1 MPVLGIAANGHFVY
15 LRIKAPTEIE
25 LTLLT
30 HSQAHRTGRQF
41 KRHSLRERGA
51 ENSFRVSD
59 DLETA
64 PMAQRQRASIAR
76 RVAVGPRQG
85 RKVLTLKAL
94 PARGEAF

>member
-1 MPVLGIAANGHFVY
+1 MPALGIPANGHFVY

-30 HSQAHRTGRQF
+30 HSQVHRTGCQF
-41 KRHSLRERGA
+41 ERHGLPERGA

-64 PMAQRQRASIAR
+64 PMAQRQRASTAR